1 MSAQNSFQS
10 ISEQLVNF
18 NTNVV
23 EILSKLNSLTT
34 SPESSVSINITDSS
48 GIQRTINLP
57 SFSYLSSEITRLSN
71 NINAIYGLDGAGS
84 LVQPSNNSSF
94 RKVVTVDLNK
104 EPVDISSLS
113 PVTRFSTAKNWFFD
127 GLLNPQLFVNFD
139 LSGKVD
145 DTTSRCLV
153 RRYIISFEKISSST
167 LSTNGQ
173 LALSSFN
180 GLFLGRTDI
189 SQSSLLEWISTT
201 PGVSNPL
208 DPQYDEQIFELDPNF
223 LLYIGTFTVVRT
235 QEDPIQKKLWYLL
248 NTLEYVN
255 SQTLENLQLKVGDEL
270 LVNLANSNTKY
281 KIIEISTSESNP
293 KIRLERTQGFDPV
306 PIGFDSLKIFSPVLF
321 TKNLRVSI
329 GYDERCVVFVKAI
342 SGTNTIQSKNWSLGT
357 AFYTNELVLQ
367 TEDSQ
372 NGTPFEVFYTNTV
385 SDYGRV
391 LTDLVSKKIPNSLSS
406 ATPAPPE
413 LVTSNFKVV
422 QINTHLTDQINT
434 NLLKDKYSQN
444 RSLQSEIDQLN
455 KAINEKTTQS
465 QTLRFTSASER
476 EQFQNE
482 IDKLISSKDSKT
494 RLFRSNVDEITS
506 ITNTLRKKDSAKFRI
521 RGFWPIPQP
530 VITRGTTPQE
540 VVQFRVQYRY
550 LSVDGTESPV
560 TIFRLSSS
568 STGTGNVRG
577 VFSNWNEYKTDVR
590 KRVYNQVTGTYTW
603 QIEDVSQS
611 DTPNINQIDIPI
623 QPTERVEFRIKSISE
638 VGWPES
644 PVESGWSNILSV
656 TFPDDLSTIVGESD
670 FILSESSREELR
682 VSITDEFSSRGVD
695 SHLSDSVI
703 SVDKTYLHK
712 SQSILSGFRDEN
724 GIALDLYSYL
734 QTLENKIQSLEALLG
749 RTRSQISISIFR
761 NNEEFTLTNGSEI
774 SFNIELEDY
783 LSRYSGTDNVESGE
797 VPTGRVYSNSIYSI
811 KDFILQVRNISSDSP
826 LGLLSSRN
834 YSSGETYDNRVPQVF
849 WVNDQDELIVSNTKG
864 VTNTQLD
871 NQFIWSVNYSSLT
884 QTEQASKLSDN
895 IGNNFVSSGNNS
907 LTPVLSS
914 NEFNLGYLETSV
926 LNFQGNNL
934 SLLDPKKWIDIDE
947 TFSSETKL
955 LTTIHPAISRIQDI
969 TEVNTQKSKELS
981 KSRGDSV
988 NINIPIYFKMNA
1000 LDNVTKRGQNYEWID
1015 LNNSTTT
1022 VKHTK
1027 KVRFFL
1033 ETDQDSRPFVFTL
1046 LFNLNRNKVILT
1058 NNTSF

>member
-482 IDKLISSKDSKT
+482 IDRLISSKDSKT
-494 RLFRSNVDEITS
+494 RLFRSNADEITS

-560 TIFRLSSS
+560 TLFRLSSS

>member
-145 DTTSRCLV
+145 DSTSRCLV

-201 PGVSNPL
+201 PGVVNPL
-208 DPQYDEQIFELDPNF
+208 NPEYDEQIFELDPNF

-293 KIRLERTQGFDPV
+293 KVRLERTQGFDPIPV
-306 PIGFDSLKIFSPVLF
+306 GFDSLKIFSPVLY

-342 SGTNTIQSKNWSLGT
+342 SGTNTIQSKNWSSGT
-357 AFYTNELVLQ
+357 SFYTNELVLQ
-367 TEDSQ
+367 AEDSQ

-385 SDYGRV
+385 SDYGKV

-413 LVTSNFKVV
+413 VVSSNFKVV

-455 KAINEKTTQS
+455 KAINEKVTQS

-530 VITRGTTPQE
+530 VVTRGTTPQE
-540 VVQFRVQYRY
+540 VIQFRVQYRY
-550 LSVDGTESPV
+550 LSTDGTESPV
-560 TIFRLSSS
+560 TLFRLSSS
-568 STGTGNVRG
+568 STGTGSVRG

-644 PVESGWSNILSV
+644 PVESGWSNILSI

-724 GIALDLYSYL
+724 GVALDLYSYL
-734 QTLENKIQSLEALLG
+734 QTLENKIQSLESLLG

-774 SFNIELEDY
+774 SFNVELEDY

-811 KDFILQVRNISSDSP
+811 KDFILQVKNVSSDSP
-826 LGLLSSRN
+826 LGLLSSRI
-834 YSSGETYDNRVPQVF
+834 YSSGEIYDSRVPQVF

-914 NEFNLGYLETSV
+914 NEFNLGYLENSV

-955 LTTIHPAISRIQDI
+955 LTTIHPSISRIQDI

-1000 LDNVTKRGQNYEWID
+1000 LDNITKRGQNYEWID

-1027 KVRFFL
+1027 KIRFFL
-1033 ETDQDSRPFVFTL
+1033 ETDQESRPFVFTL
-1046 LFNLNRNKVILT
+1046 LFNLNRNKVILS

>member
-482 IDKLISSKDSKT
+482 IDRLISSKDSKT

-560 TIFRLSSS
+560 TLFRLSSS

>member
-482 IDKLISSKDSKT
+482 IDRLISSKDSKT

-560 TIFRLSSS
+560 TLFRLSSS

-834 YSSGETYDNRVPQVF
+834 YSSGENYDNRVPQVF

>member
-306 PIGFDSLKIFSPVLF
+306 PVGFDSLKIFSPVLF

-482 IDKLISSKDSKT
+482 IDRLISSKDSKT

-560 TIFRLSSS
+560 TLFRLSSS

-774 SFNIELEDY
+774 SFNVELEDY

-811 KDFILQVRNISSDSP
+811 KDFILQVKNISSDSP

>member
-84 LVQPSNNSSF
+84 LVQPSNNSTF

-208 DPQYDEQIFELDPNF
+208 DPEYDEQIFELDPNF

-281 KIIEISTSESNP
+281 KITEVSTSESNP

-413 LVTSNFKVV
+413 LVSSNFKVV

-482 IDKLISSKDSKT
+482 IDRLISSKDSKT

-550 LSVDGTESPV
+550 LSIDGTESPV
-560 TIFRLSSS
+560 TLFRLSSS
-568 STGTGNVRG
+568 SSGTGNVRG

-724 GIALDLYSYL
+724 GVALDLYSYL

-774 SFNIELEDY
+774 SFNVELEDY

-811 KDFILQVRNISSDSP
+811 KDFILQVKNISSDSP

-834 YSSGETYDNRVPQVF
+834 YSSGENYDNRVPQVF

-884 QTEQASKLSDN
+884 QTEQVSKLSDN

-914 NEFNLGYLETSV
+914 NEFNLGYLESSV

-955 LTTIHPAISRIQDI
+955 LTTIHPSISRIQDI